1 VVAVASVAVYRFLAT
16 PRWLGFTALMLALA
30 GVMVGLGF
38 WQHDRYETRH
48 AINTR
53 IDQAN
58 ATAPVPIADVLRL
71 GTRLPSDRE
80 WTRVKATGHYDT
92 SNVVVARGRTVNDR
106 IGFEILVPL
115 VLPDG
120 SRLIVDRGWIPNG
133 STGAAEAPRMPPLP
147 TGTVSVEGRVHLPES
162 EADRPVRLG
171 SLESVR
177 RIAPATLN
185 KPQTYAEYLLLDKQ
199 TPATPGFTRI
209 PADRQPSWMNAG
221 YTVQWW
227 AFSLLAL
234 FGLVWAVRRE
244 ASDRRLGI
252 SRDDRRSARSSQPR
266 RERPRDR
273 LGEDDDQAPA
283 PIPAAR
289 EPGHAD

>member
-1 VVAVASVAVYRFLAT
+1 
-16 PRWLGFTALMLALA
+16 
-30 GVMVGLGF
+30 
-38 WQHDRYETRH
+38 
-48 AINTR
+48 
-53 IDQAN
+53 
-58 ATAPVPIADVLRL
+58 
-71 GTRLPSDRE
+71 
-80 WTRVKATGHYDT
+80 
-92 SNVVVARGRTVNDR
+92 
-106 IGFEILVPL
+106 
-115 VLPDG
+115 
-120 SRLIVDRGWIPNG
+120 
-133 STGAAEAPRMPPLP
+133 MPPLP